1 MISEFVSNVLIEI
14 ITLVITCTLK
24 LCKNERMGKITMRV
38 NVEREE
44 KKIKELKSNIFQWEE
59 AQGEKKEKSTK
70 TSEIRPTSP
79 PKSEKKFRSDEML

>member
-1 MISEFVSNVLIEI
+1 MILEFISNVSIEI

-44 KKIKELKSNIFQWEE
+44 KKIQELKSKVFQWKEV
-59 AQGEKKEKSTK
+59 QGE
-70 TSEIRPTSP
+70 
-79 PKSEKKFRSDEML
+79 